1 MRPFFFALPLMLLA
15 TPAAAQAPAE
25 PIQIPPE
32 LTDPAMTERVLDML
46 GPLSRAFMNLP
57 IGEIEAAAAGRPVT
71 AADRTRTIRDVAG
84 GGDPNFEANFQRDI
98 AASRATMRVA
108 TKAMVSAL
116 PALTK
121 AMAEVAREMERATA
135 NLPSPVYPKR

>member
-1 MRPFFFALPLMLLA
+1 MRLTLALLPIALLA
-15 TPAAAQAPAE
+15 SPAAAQAPAE

-57 IGEIEAAAAGRPVT
+57 IGEIEAVAAGRPVT

>member
-1 MRPFFFALPLMLLA
+1 MRLTLALLPIALLA
-15 TPAAAQAPAE
+15 SPAVAQTPAE

-57 IGEIEAAAAGRPVT
+57 IGEIEAVAAGRPVT